1 MRGGLFNL
9 VIDQSEDIIEEA
21 LNLFRPN
28 SFSKSFDIRGPAD
41 RTLVYLLLLIGDL
54 LGRLR
59 PDQARSQGLR
69 TLHTH
74 LTGTFCVPGEPGF
87 PLNGMF
93 PAVVAGERDALQSY
107 LAGVRM
113 ECATRLMDRV
123 YGDGGDEALPNQWWM
138 SFCKRRFMNKS
149 LQKA

>member
-1 MRGGLFNL
+1 MHGD
-9 VIDQSEDIIEEA
+9 VDQSEDIIEEA

-28 SFSKSFDIRGPAD
+28 SFCKSFDIRGPAD

-59 PDQARSQGLR
+59 ADMSRSQAQR

-74 LTGTFCVPGEPGF
+74 LTGVLGVPGESGF

-93 PAVVAGERDALQSY
+93 PAVATGEREALRTF
-107 LAGVRM
+107 LAALRT
-113 ECATRLMDRV
+113 ECAARLLDRV
-123 YGDGGDEALPNQWWM
+123 YGTGSEDVLPSPWWM
-138 SFCKRRFMNKS
+138 SFQKRRFMNKS
-149 LQKA
+149 L